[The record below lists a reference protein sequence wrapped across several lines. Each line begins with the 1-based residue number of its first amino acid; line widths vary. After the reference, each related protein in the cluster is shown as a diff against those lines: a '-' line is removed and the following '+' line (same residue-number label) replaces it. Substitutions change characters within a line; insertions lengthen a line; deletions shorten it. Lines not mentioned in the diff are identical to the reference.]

1 VKNCSNCGEGTRLFV
16 SHVPWC
22 VACFEAG
29 PEKRKVRSLTNS
41 GARREPVEVLPT
53 KALGGG
59 AALAQLVPEAQKVLI
74 ALLQVD
80 LDLSETL
87 LETAE
92 ISTSRTHSE
101 SALERV
107 VRTLQTVRQ
116 LGTKVDDPVARADIR
131 NRADGIELRA
141 ETFPV

>member
-1 VKNCSNCGEGTRLFV
+1 
-16 SHVPWC
+16 
-22 VACFEAG
+22 
-29 PEKRKVRSLTNS
+29 
-41 GARREPVEVLPT
+41 
-53 KALGGG
+53 
-59 AALAQLVPEAQKVLI
+59 VPEAQKVLI

-92 ISTSRTHSE
+92 ISTSQTRTE
-101 SALERV
+101 GALKRV
-107 VRTLQTVRQ
+107 IRTVQTVRQ
-116 LGTKVDDPVARADIR
+116 LGKRVHDPIARANIR